1 MPRSVTPVA
10 VGTDTINVMTDVGSS
25 PMDALLGNFATIASI
40 LNNLPAAG
48 LNVVSGVNGVTE
60 ENR

>member
-1 MPRSVTPVA
+1 MPRSTAPVA
-10 VGTDTINVMTDVGSS
+10 VGADTINVMTDVGSS

-40 LNNLPAAG
+40 FNNLPAAG